1 MKRWLAV
8 LLVILGF
15 AALPAAAAPDWTKV
29 ASKTA
34 TGAYVIGNPKAK
46 VRLVEY
52 LSYTCP
58 HCAAFSVESSAT
70 LKDKFVKS
78 GSISIE
84 VRNAVRDRVDL
95 AAAQLARCAGPA
107 GFSGATD
114 AIFAKQQEWLP
125 RAFDYDQIN
134 AARLA
139 GYPVGAQLKKIA
151 TGGGLDALMRT
162 RGMTDAAI
170 DACFADEAGIAAIAK
185 LSDTSWKEVRS
196 TPSFMLNGKPYEY
209 KGWPDLEKALR
220 AAGAH

>member
-8 LLVILGF
+8 VLLILGF
-15 AALPAAAAPDWTKV
+15 SALPARAAPDWTTV
-29 ASKTA
+29 ATKAAS
-34 TGAYVIGNPKAK
+34 GAFVIGNPKAK
-46 VRLVEY
+46 VKLVEY

-70 LKDKFVKS
+70 LKGRFVKS
-78 GSISIE
+78 GSTSIE

-107 GFSGATD
+107 GFSGATE
-114 AIFAKQQEWLP
+114 AIFAQQQDWLP

-139 GYPVGAQLKKIA
+139 GYPIGAQLKKIA
-151 TGGGLDALMRT
+151 TGAGLDALMRG
-162 RGMTDAAI
+162 RGMSDAAFA
-170 DACFADEAGIAAIAK
+170 ACFADEAGIAAIAT
-185 LSDTSWKEVRS
+185 LSDASWKAVHG
-196 TPSFMLNGKPYEY
+196 TPSFVLNGKPYEY
-209 KGWPDLEKALR
+209 KSWPDLETALR